1 MKKRKIFSLLLIL
14 LIVVMSIGLGNYVFA
29 EDPTTGSLTIL
40 KYERGSNESD
50 GAYSRPL
57 AGVTFDIYKVDD
69 SSTSTEI
76 PGTVDTHFQAVTTA
90 EGNAVFG
97 DLAFG
102 RYLVVES
109 DVPENVTERIANF
122 LVDIPMTNDAG
133 TGFVYDVVINPKN
146 NTAYGTIN
154 LLKVNEANEPLEGV
168 VFNLQKN
175 GAEPTIWTDY
185 PSTDRSR
192 VETDEN
198 GRIKITG
205 LPAGNYRLV
214 ELELGDNAGYI
225 LDNQTTYEFQ
235 VALKDTL
242 ETEVIYGNERNTD
255 GNVTITVV
263 NQKPELTK
271 EITSVVKDGDSTNEI
286 TDGINSADVGSTVNY
301 KVEVDVPYRVVDRIR
316 EYGIE
321 DTVSEG
327 LTVNLDSL
335 VIKGTKLN
343 DNVETLTEDKYTKT
357 LSNNV
362 LDINFDEA
370 AINGYK
376 KFELNYSAVVNAN
389 AKVTSEGN
397 LNDAKLT
404 YSNSVATDYL
414 GNENPER
421 TTSIDETTTIY
432 VGGFKIEK
440 RADNQT
446 GELLTGAE
454 FRLATSVDNA
464 KNGVFIKDAEGNEI
478 VLTTVDGL
486 AEYKGLAFGTYY
498 LMETVSPNYLNER
511 GEEESYMIPTRP
523 VQIEVS
529 QTSYESDDAL
539 VTIVNR
545 KHSLLPLT
553 GGIIGGGVIIIA
565 GIALVTIGI
574 KRKRNAN

>member
-1 MKKRKIFSLLLIL
+1 MKKRKIFSIFLIL
-14 LIVVMSIGLGNYVFA
+14 LIVVMSIGLGNYVSA
-29 EDPTTGSLTIL
+29 ADPTTGSLTIL
-40 KYERGSNESD
+40 KYEKGSNEND

-57 AGVTFDIYKVDD
+57 EGVTFDIYKIGD
-69 SSTSTEI
+69 SSTYTSI
-76 PGTVDTHFQAVTTA
+76 PDNPEAHFQAVTTA
-90 EGNAVFG
+90 DGNAVFN

-109 DVPENVTERIANF
+109 AVPENVTERIANF

-154 LLKVNEANEPLEGV
+154 LLKVNEANEPLEGA

-175 GAEPTIWTDY
+175 GDTPDTWTDY
-185 PSTDRSR
+185 PSADRSR
-192 VETDEN
+192 VATDEN

-205 LPAGNYRLV
+205 LPVGNYRLV
-214 ELELGDNAGYI
+214 ELELGDNEGYI

-235 VALKDTL
+235 VALMDTL
-242 ETEVIYGNERNTD
+242 ATEVIYGNERNTD

-271 EITSVVKDGDSTNEI
+271 EIASVVKDGDSTNEI
-286 TDGINSADVGSTVNY
+286 ADGVNSADVGSIVNY

-327 LTVNLDSL
+327 LTVDLDSV
-335 VIKGTKLN
+335 VINGTKLN

-362 LDINFDEA
+362 LDINFVEA

-376 KFELNYSAVVNAN
+376 KFEVNYSAVVNAN

-421 TTSIDETTTIY
+421 TTSIDKTTTIY

-440 RADNQT
+440 RADNNN
-446 GELLTGAE
+446 GELLSGAE

-464 KNGVFIKDAEGNEI
+464 KNGVFIKDYEGNEI
-478 VLTTVDGL
+478 VLTTVDGF

-545 KHSLLPLT
+545 KHSILPLT

>member
-1 MKKRKIFSLLLIL
+1 MKKRKIFSILLIL
-14 LIVVMSIGLGNYVFA
+14 LIVIMSIGLGNYVFA
-29 EDPTTGSLTIL
+29 EDPSTGSLTIL

-69 SSTSTEI
+69 SSTSTVI

-90 EGNAVFG
+90 DGKAVFNN
-97 DLAFG
+97 LALG

-109 DVPENVTERIANF
+109 NVPENVTERIANF
-122 LVDIPMTNDAG
+122 LVDIPMTND
-133 TGFVYDVVINPKN
+133 TGDGLIYDVVINPKN

-154 LLKVNEANEPLEGV
+154 LLKQNEKNEPLEGV

-175 GAEPTIWTDY
+175 GANPTIWTDY

-198 GRIKITG
+198 GKIKITG
-205 LPAGNYRLV
+205 LPVGNYRLV
-214 ELELGDNAGYI
+214 ELDLGENDGYI

-235 VALKDTL
+235 VALTNTL

-271 EITSVVKDGDSTNEI
+271 EIASVVKDTDSTNEV
-286 TDGINSADVGSTVNY
+286 TDGINSADVGSIVNY
-301 KVEVDVPYRVVDRIR
+301 KVEVDVPYRVVNRIR
-316 EYGIE
+316 EYSIE
-321 DTVSEG
+321 DTVTEG
-327 LTVNLDSL
+327 LTLDGDSL
-335 VIKGTKLN
+335 VIIGTKTN
-343 DNVETLTEDKYTKT
+343 DEVETLTEDKYTK
-357 LSNNV
+357 NV
-362 LDINFDEA
+362 SGNKLEIDFVETSINE
-370 AINGYK
+370 YK

-397 LNDAKLT
+397 LNDVKLT
-404 YSNSVATDYL
+404 YSNSVSTDYL
-414 GNENPER
+414 GGENPEKPV
-421 TTSIDETTTIY
+421 SIDKTTTIY

-440 RADNQT
+440 RAENAT
-446 GELLTGAE
+446 GELLSGAE
-454 FRLATSVDNA
+454 FKLATNESNA
-464 KNGVFIKDAEGNEI
+464 KNNIFVKDAEGNEI
-478 VLTTVDGL
+478 VLTTVDGT
-486 AEYKGLAFGTYY
+486 AEYKGLAFGKYY
-498 LMETVSPNYLNER
+498 LMETVSPIYLNER
-511 GEEESYMIPTRP
+511 GEEERYILPTKP
-523 VQIEVS
+523 VEIEVNED
-529 QTSYESDDAL
+529 SYESEDAV
-539 VTIVNR
+539 VTIINR

>member
-1 MKKRKIFSLLLIL
+1 MKKRKIFSIFLIL
-14 LIVVMSIGLGNYVFA
+14 LIVVMSIGLGNYVSA
-29 EDPTTGSLTIL
+29 ADPTTGSLTIL
-40 KYERGSNESD
+40 KYERGSNEND

-57 AGVTFDIYKVDD
+57 AGVTFDIYKVGD
-69 SSTSTEI
+69 SSTSTEV
-76 PGTVDTHFQAVTTA
+76 PGTSSTHFQAVTT
-90 EGNAVFG
+90 ETGNAVFS

-102 RYLVVES
+102 RYLVVETA
-109 DVPENVTERIANF
+109 VPENVTERIANF

-133 TGFVYDVVINPKN
+133 TGFVYDVVVNPKN

-154 LLKVNEANEPLEGV
+154 LLKVNEADEPLEGV
-168 VFNLQKN
+168 VFNLQKS
-175 GAEPTIWTDY
+175 GDTPGTWTDY
-185 PSTDRSR
+185 PSADRSR
-192 VETDEN
+192 VATDEN

-214 ELELGDNAGYI
+214 ELDLGTNEGYI
-225 LDNQTTYEFQ
+225 LDNQTAYEFQ
-235 VALKDTL
+235 VALMNTL
-242 ETEVIYGNERNTD
+242 ATEVIYGNERNTD

-263 NQKPELTK
+263 NQKPTLSK
-271 EITSVVKDGDSTNEI
+271 EIVSVFKDDDSTNDV
-286 TDGINSADVGSTVNY
+286 TDGINSADLGSIVNY
-301 KVEVDVPYRVVDRIR
+301 MVEVDVPYRVVNRIR
-316 EYGIE
+316 EYGIQ

-327 LTVNLDSL
+327 LTVNLDSVTIL
-335 VIKGTKLN
+335 GTKTN
-343 DNVETLTEDKYTKT
+343 GDSEVLTEDKYTKSV
-357 LSNNV
+357 SNNV
-362 LDINFDEA
+362 LDINFNEA
-370 AINGYK
+370 SINGYR
-376 KFELNYSAVVNAN
+376 KFNLYYSATVNAN

-397 LNDAKLT
+397 SNDAKLT

-414 GNENPER
+414 GNENPET
-421 TTSIDETTTIY
+421 TTSIDKTTTIY

-440 RADNQT
+440 RADNSN
-446 GELLTGAE
+446 GELLNGAE
-454 FRLATSVDNA
+454 FRLATSEDNA
-464 KNGVFIKDAEGNEI
+464 KNNVFIKDAEGNEI

-498 LMETVSPNYLNER
+498 LMETVSPTYLNER
-511 GEEESYMIPTRP
+511 GEEESYIIPTKP

-545 KHSLLPLT
+545 KHSILPLT

>member
-122 LVDIPMTNDAG
+122 LVDIPMTND
-133 TGFVYDVVINPKN
+133 TGDGLIYDVVVNPKN

-154 LLKVNEANEPLEGV
+154 LLKLNENNEPLEGV

-175 GAEPTIWTDY
+175 GAEPSIWTDY

-214 ELELGDNAGYI
+214 ELDLGDNEGYI

-235 VALKDTL
+235 VALKNTL

-255 GNVTITVV
+255 GNVTITVL

-271 EITSVVKDGDSTNEI
+271 EITSIVKDTDSTNDI
-286 TDGINSADVGSTVNY
+286 TDGINSADFGSTVSY
-301 KVEVDVPYRVVDRIR
+301 KVEVDVPYRVVNRIR
-316 EYGIE
+316 EYSIE
-321 DTVSEG
+321 DTVAEG
-327 LTVNLDSL
+327 LTLNSDSL
-335 VIKGTKLN
+335 VIIGTKIN
-343 DNVETLTEDKYTKT
+343 DDVETLAEDKYTKNVSGNT
-357 LSNNV
+357 LKI
-362 LDINFDEA
+362 DFDETN
-370 AINGYK
+370 INEYK
-376 KFELNYSAVVNAN
+376 KFELSYSAVVNAN

-404 YSNSVATDYL
+404 YSNSVSTDYL
-414 GNENPER
+414 GGSNPENPV
-421 TTSIDETTTIY
+421 SIDDTTTVY

-440 RADNQT
+440 RAENAS
-446 GELLTGAE
+446 GELLNGAE
-454 FRLATSVDNA
+454 FKLATSADNA
-464 KNGVFIKDAEGNEI
+464 KNNIFVKDAEGNEI
-478 VLTTVDGL
+478 VLTTVNGA
-486 AEYKGLAFGTYY
+486 AEYKGLAFGKYY
-498 LMETVSPNYLNER
+498 LLETVSPSYINEG
-511 GEEESYMIPTRP
+511 GEEERYILSNKP
-523 VQIEVS
+523 VEVEVNE
-529 QTSYESDDAL
+529 TSYESEDAI
-539 VTIVNR
+539 VTVINR
-545 KHSLLPLT
+545 KHNLLPLT

>member
-1 MKKRKIFSLLLIL
+1 MKKRKIFSILLIL
-14 LIVVMSIGLGNYVFA
+14 LIVIMSIGLGNYVFA
-29 EDPTTGSLTIL
+29 EDPSTGSLTIL

-69 SSTSTEI
+69 SSTSTVI

-90 EGNAVFG
+90 DGKAVFNN
-97 DLAFG
+97 LALG

-109 DVPENVTERIANF
+109 NVPENVTERIANF
-122 LVDIPMTNDAG
+122 LVDIPMTND
-133 TGFVYDVVINPKN
+133 TGNGLIYDVVINPKN

-154 LLKVNEANEPLEGV
+154 LLKQNEKNEPLEGV

-175 GAEPTIWTDY
+175 GANPTIWTDY

-198 GRIKITG
+198 GKIKITG
-205 LPAGNYRLV
+205 LPVGNYRLV
-214 ELELGDNAGYI
+214 ELDLGENDGYI

-235 VALKDTL
+235 VALTNTL

-271 EITSVVKDGDSTNEI
+271 EIASVVKDTDSTNEV
-286 TDGINSADVGSTVNY
+286 TDGINSADVGSIVNY
-301 KVEVDVPYRVVDRIR
+301 KVEVDVPYRVVNRIR
-316 EYGIE
+316 EYSIE
-321 DTVSEG
+321 DTVTDG
-327 LTVNLDSL
+327 LTLDGDSL
-335 VIKGTKLN
+335 VIIGTKTN
-343 DNVETLTEDKYTKT
+343 DEVETLTEDKYTK
-357 LSNNV
+357 NV
-362 LDINFDEA
+362 SGNKLEIDFVETSINE
-370 AINGYK
+370 YK

-389 AKVTSEGN
+389 ANVTSEGN
-397 LNDAKLT
+397 LNDVKLT
-404 YSNSVATDYL
+404 YSNSVSTDYL
-414 GNENPER
+414 GGENPEKPV
-421 TTSIDETTTIY
+421 SIDKTTTIY

-440 RADNQT
+440 RAENAT
-446 GELLTGAE
+446 GELLSGAE
-454 FRLATSVDNA
+454 FKLATNESNA
-464 KNGVFIKDAEGNEI
+464 KNNIFVKDAEGNEI
-478 VLTTVDGL
+478 VLTTVDGT
-486 AEYKGLAFGTYY
+486 AEYKGLAFGKYY
-498 LMETVSPNYLNER
+498 LMETVSPIYLNER
-511 GEEESYMIPTRP
+511 GEEERYILPTKP
-523 VQIEVS
+523 VEIEVNED
-529 QTSYESDDAL
+529 SYESEDAV
-539 VTIVNR
+539 VTIINR

>member
-1 MKKRKIFSLLLIL
+1 MKKRKIFSILLIL
-14 LIVVMSIGLGNYVFA
+14 LIVIMSIGLGNYVFA
-29 EDPTTGSLTIL
+29 EDPSTGSLTIL

-69 SSTSTEI
+69 SSTSTVI

-90 EGNAVFG
+90 DGKAVFNN
-97 DLAFG
+97 LALG

-109 DVPENVTERIANF
+109 NVPENVTERIANF
-122 LVDIPMTNDAG
+122 LVDIPMTND
-133 TGFVYDVVINPKN
+133 TGNGLIYDVVINPKN

-154 LLKVNEANEPLEGV
+154 LLKQNEKNEPLEGV

-175 GAEPTIWTDY
+175 GANPTIWTDY

-198 GRIKITG
+198 GKIKITG
-205 LPAGNYRLV
+205 LPVGNYRLV
-214 ELELGDNAGYI
+214 ELDLGENDGYI

-235 VALKDTL
+235 VALTNTL

-271 EITSVVKDGDSTNEI
+271 EIASVVKDTDSTNEV
-286 TDGINSADVGSTVNY
+286 TDGINSADVGSIVNY
-301 KVEVDVPYRVVDRIR
+301 KVEVDVPYRVVNRIR
-316 EYGIE
+316 EYSIE
-321 DTVSEG
+321 DTVTDG
-327 LTVNLDSL
+327 LTLDGDSL
-335 VIKGTKLN
+335 VIIGTKTN
-343 DNVETLTEDKYTKT
+343 DEVETLTEDKYTK
-357 LSNNV
+357 NV
-362 LDINFDEA
+362 SGNKLEIDFVETSINE
-370 AINGYK
+370 YK

-397 LNDAKLT
+397 LNDVKLT
-404 YSNSVATDYL
+404 YSNSVSTDYL
-414 GNENPER
+414 GGENPEKPV
-421 TTSIDETTTIY
+421 SIDKTTTIY

-440 RADNQT
+440 RAENAT
-446 GELLTGAE
+446 GELLSGAE
-454 FRLATSVDNA
+454 FKLATNESNA
-464 KNGVFIKDAEGNEI
+464 KNNIFVKDAEGNEI
-478 VLTTVDGL
+478 VLTTVDGT
-486 AEYKGLAFGTYY
+486 AEYKGLAFGKYY
-498 LMETVSPNYLNER
+498 LMETVSPIYLNER
-511 GEEESYMIPTRP
+511 GEEERYILPTKP
-523 VQIEVS
+523 VEIEVNED
-529 QTSYESDDAL
+529 SYESEDAV
-539 VTIVNR
+539 VTIINR